1 MGLIGRKV
9 LIMENGKQVEKENEI
24 RYYRR
29 SYNVGSF
36 ESFANWFGQE
46 DIENESLSVNM
57 PL

>member
-1 MGLIGRKV
+1 
-9 LIMENGKQVEKENEI
+9 MENGKQVEKENEI